1 MSDARPVTLGHVF
14 RLWLPLAGSWLMMG
28 VETPALTAFVARMAN
43 PELNLASW
51 GSLVFPISLVIEGP
65 IIMLLAAST
74 ALAVD
79 RSSFQKLTRYMVV
92 MSLALTLIHVAVA
105 FTPLFDFVAGRLLGV
120 PEEVHEAGRLGLR
133 IMTPWTAAIAWRRL
147 NQGVLIRAGMS
158 RAVLFGTVVRMTTLL
173 VLLAGGSLLEIGPG
187 IRVGA
192 TAVAVAVSLEALY
205 AFWAVRQVP
214 DEAFSKESPRDAA
227 PLTVA
232 TFASFYIPLA
242 LTPLLTLIIQPA
254 GAAAMS
260 RMPLTLE
267 SLAAWPAVHGLVFL
281 LRGVGFAFNEVVVAL
296 AGEPGGKRA
305 LRRFAG
311 MLAAVTVTLLAIIGL
326 TPLGEIWFGKVS
338 GLSDTLTGISSTAIL
353 IAVLMPGYQVFQ
365 SWYQGLLVHHR
376 RTRAVS
382 EAVALYVCLALLGLF
397 LGTRFATI
405 AGIHWAIGTFVFS
418 GLCQTWWLRHRA
430 RACLAA

>member
-1 MSDARPVTLGHVF
+1 MTDTRPVTLGRVF
-14 RLWLPLAGSWLMMG
+14 RLWLPLAGSWVMMG
-28 VETPALTAFVARMAN
+28 VETPALTAFVARMAD
-43 PELNLASW
+43 PEMNLASW

-79 RSSFQKLTRYMVV
+79 RSSFRKLTRYMVV
-92 MSLALTLIHVAVA
+92 MSLVLTLIHVAVA

-147 NQGVLIRAGMS
+147 NQGVLIRAGKS
-158 RAVLFGTVVRMTTLL
+158 RAVLVGTVVRMSTLL
-173 VLLAGGSLLEIGPG
+173 VLLACGSMLHFGPG
-187 IRVGA
+187 IMVGA
-192 TAVAVAVSLEALY
+192 TAVAVAVCLEALY
-205 AFWAVRQVP
+205 AWWAVRQVT
-214 DEAFSKESPRDAA
+214 DEALGPKQHGSA

-232 TFASFYIPLA
+232 TFTSFYIPLA
-242 LTPLLTLIIQPA
+242 LTPLLTLFIQPA

-296 AGEPGGKRA
+296 AGEPGGQRA

-311 MLAAVTVTLLAIIGL
+311 ILATVTITLLAIIGL

-338 GLSDTLTGISSTAIL
+338 GLSETLTGISSTAIL
-353 IAVLMPGYQVFQ
+353 IAVLMPGYQAFQ
-365 SWYQGLLVHHR
+365 SWYQGLLVYHR
-376 RTRAVS
+376 RTRGVS
-382 EAVALYVCLALLGLF
+382 EAVAIYVCLALFGLF
-397 LGTRFATI
+397 LGTRVSTI
-405 AGIHWAIGTFVFS
+405 PGIHWAIGTFVVA
-418 GLCQTWWLRHRA
+418 GLFQTWWLRHRA
-430 RACLAA
+430 RACLGA